1 MIRLE
6 SLKSLLKLKEQNLQI
21 QRADY
26 QRLLDIEQGLQT
38 ELYKHQQ
45 ELEQFL
51 VQSQSMSATF
61 TRDVLLQ
68 NKHYLELLA
77 QTEKQL
83 HQKIE
88 QASQLV
94 KDSFASLNETT
105 QEYRVLERLFER
117 NTASNLVETLQ
128 SQFKLDDDM
137 ALLRQ
142 GGLH

>member
-51 VQSQSMSATF
+51 VQSQSMTTTF

-83 HQKIE
+83 LQEIE

-94 KDSFASLNETT
+94 KDSFANLNETT

-117 NTASNLVETLQ
+117 NTASKQAETLQ

-142 GGLH
+142 GDLH